1 MAESRE
7 ERRVHRILRDE
18 EYKLTRQRRIIVATL
33 LRHEKEH
40 LSAEEL
46 YQFVRKEDPEVGLAT
61 VYRTL
66 ELLEKLDLV
75 RGMSFGDGRTRY
87 EFTGEVHHHHHVVC
101 VRCDEIQEVDDD
113 LLGAV
118 EAEVA
123 RRLGYSI
130 VDHELKLYGLCPVC
144 QEDVQK
150 EVDEEAE

>member
-1 MAESRE
+1 MAESHE
-7 ERRVHRILRDE
+7 ERRIYRILRDE
-18 EYKLTRQRRIIVATL
+18 DFKLTRQRRIIVATL

-46 YQFVRKEDPEVGLAT
+46 YQFVREQDPEVGLAT

-66 ELLEKLDLV
+66 ELLERLDLV
-75 RGMSFGDGRTRY
+75 RGISFGDGRIRY

-101 VRCDEIQEVDDD
+101 VSCDQIQEVDAD

-118 EAEVA
+118 EAEVT

-130 VDHELKLYGLCPVC
+130 VDHELKLYGLCPTC
-144 QEDVQK
+144 QEDLQ
-150 EVDEEAE
+150 EEAEEEAE